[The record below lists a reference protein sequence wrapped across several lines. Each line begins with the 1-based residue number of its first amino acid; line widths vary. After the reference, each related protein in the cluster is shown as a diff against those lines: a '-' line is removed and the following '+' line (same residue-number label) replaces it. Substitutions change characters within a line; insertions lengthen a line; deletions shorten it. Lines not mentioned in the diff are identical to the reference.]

1 MDVANRPL
9 HLTKLYEGHERS
21 RASFAM
27 YLAKTFAARAGL
39 TSWEGVRILDLGC
52 GNGNIA
58 RLFASLGAH
67 VTGVECDL
75 GRVSGILREQPNFN
89 VIAADGHNLPL
100 DDKSFDFV
108 ILSDVLEHAYDP
120 ARMLREVA
128 RVIRPGGMAYIG
140 ATNRTSFVNIMFDPH
155 YNAPLIPLMSKR
167 VATWYVT
174 RFLKFS
180 NTFNVEKYFV
190 RGEFLA
196 CIETAGFT
204 CDNLPIYQDKL
215 RVSELATAPG
225 RKILQTALS
234 APGFRRF
241 AVWIAG
247 TLPFEYFLAPG
258 LNFLCVRTTES
269 YCMM

>member
-180 NTFNVEKYFV
+180 NTSMLKNTSCEVNSSHASKRPALRATICQYIKINCVLVNSPQLQVEKFCK
-190 RGEFLA
+190 RPFR
-196 CIETAGFT
+196 
-204 CDNLPIYQDKL
+204 L
-215 RVSELATAPG
+215 RD
-225 RKILQTALS
+225 
-234 APGFRRF
+234 F
-241 AVWIAG
+241 ADLLYG
-247 TLPFEYFLAPG
+247 
-258 LNFLCVRTTES
+258 
-269 YCMM
+269 